1 MRQEDQLSQD
11 VSNFLQLK
19 YPKVIFR
26 FDFASGLKMSMNQ
39 AVKHK
44 KLQGD
49 RRGYPDLTICKSN
62 KKYNG
67 LMIELKAVSPFLK
80 DGKTL
85 KKNQHLKEQ
94 NDYLNKLR
102 EEGYYATFST
112 GLGETIEIIDRYLLQ
127 KVTI

>member
-19 YPKVIFR
+19 HPKVIFR

-49 RRGYPDLTICKSN
+49 RRGYPDLTIYESN
-62 KKYNG
+62 EKYNG
-67 LMIELKAVSPFLK
+67 LMIELKATSPFLK

-94 NDYLNKLR
+94 DDYLDKLR

>member
-1 MRQEDQLSQD
+1 MRQEDKLSQD

-49 RRGYPDLTICKSN
+49 RRGYPDLTIYESN
-62 KKYNG
+62 EKYNG
-67 LMIELKAVSPFLK
+67 LMIELKATSPFLK

-94 NDYLNKLR
+94 DDYLNKLR

>member
-26 FDFASGLKMSMNQ
+26 FDFASGLKMSINQ
-39 AVKHK
+39 SVKHK

-49 RRGYPDLTICKSN
+49 RRGYPDLTIYKSN

-94 NDYLNKLR
+94 DDYLNKLR

-112 GLGETIEIIDRYLLQ
+112 GLGETIEIIDRYLSQ

>member
-49 RRGYPDLTICKSN
+49 RRGYPDLTIYESN
-62 KKYNG
+62 EKYNG
-67 LMIELKAVSPFLK
+67 LMIELKATSPFLK

-102 EEGYYATFST
+102 EEGYCATFST